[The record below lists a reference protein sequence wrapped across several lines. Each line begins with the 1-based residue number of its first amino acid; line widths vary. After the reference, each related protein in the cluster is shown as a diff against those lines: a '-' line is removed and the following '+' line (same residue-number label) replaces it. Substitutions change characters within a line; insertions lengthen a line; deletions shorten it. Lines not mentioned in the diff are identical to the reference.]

1 VFVKTSQRNCRSP
14 FPVPE
19 TQQHFIRAHNET
31 LSIGA
36 VGVNHYTSFRQ
47 KNKGRLAQLMSN
59 RHVIYQYATQKHKQT
74 DGD

>member
-36 VGVNHYTSFRQ
+36 VASIITHRFGKRTKDALRN
-47 KNKGRLAQLMSN
+47 
-59 RHVIYQYATQKHKQT
+59 
-74 DGD
+74 